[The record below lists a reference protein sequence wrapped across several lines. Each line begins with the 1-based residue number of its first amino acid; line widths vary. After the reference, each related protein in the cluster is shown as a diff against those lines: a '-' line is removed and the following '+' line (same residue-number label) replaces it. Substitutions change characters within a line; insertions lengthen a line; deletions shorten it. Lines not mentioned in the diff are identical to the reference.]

1 MFGDPWTT
9 SGGKALPFHS
19 STRIRLKNMGQIK
32 VGAKNDVIG
41 MKCRAQIIKNR
52 LGPPLRHA
60 DFNLYFDSGI
70 DDKGSWLQ
78 VLKDHKLLKVAGA
91 WYTLEYKGK
100 DIKFQSKDFEKK
112 LEENNGLKEHLYDK
126 ICDASILKYQS
137 ADLGIDDVEYT
148 DEVVGDE

>member
-1 MFGDPWTT
+1 
-9 SGGKALPFHS
+9 
-19 STRIRLKNMGQIK
+19 
-32 VGAKNDVIG
+32 

-78 VLKDHKLLKVAGA
+78 VLKDHKLLKIAGA

-112 LEENNGLKEHLYDK
+112 CPEKMSGTNVRFRYLRRSTKK
-126 ICDASILKYQS
+126 TTK
-137 ADLGIDDVEYT
+137 T
-148 DEVVGDE
+148 

>member
-1 MFGDPWTT
+1 
-9 SGGKALPFHS
+9 
-19 STRIRLKNMGQIK
+19 MGQIK
-32 VGAKNDVIG
+32 DTKKNTLG
-41 MKCRAQIIKNR
+41 MKARAQIIKNR

-91 WYTLEYKGK
+91 WYTLEYEGK
-100 DIKFQSKDFEKK
+100 DIKFQSKDFNKK
-112 LEENNGLKEHLYDK
+112 LDEIDGLEEHLYDI
-126 ICDASILKYQS
+126 ICHASILKYQTE
-137 ADLGIDDVEYT
+137 DLGIDDVEYT